1 MRSREELVARS
12 WAIALGHYLADYD
25 EQAPYETVLE
35 GLESG
40 SQDVTVW
47 EPFEGHDPLWV
58 VQQIET
64 MQEYIF
70 GELLWAQG
78 VDA

>member
-1 MRSREELVARS
+1 MRTRQELVDQS
-12 WAIALGHYLADYD
+12 WGIALGHYLADYD

-40 SQDVTVW
+40 SADVSVW
-47 EPFEGHDPLWV
+47 EPFEEHDPLWV
-58 VQQIET
+58 VRQIET
-64 MQEYIF
+64 MQEYMF
-70 GELLWAQG
+70 RELLWAQG

>member
-1 MRSREELVARS
+1 MRTRKELVDQS
-12 WAIALGHYLADYD
+12 WGIALGHYLADYD

-40 SQDVTVW
+40 SADVSVW
-47 EPFEGHDPLWV
+47 EPFWYSDTEWLV
-58 VQQIET
+58 EQIET

-70 GELLWAQG
+70 RELLWAQG